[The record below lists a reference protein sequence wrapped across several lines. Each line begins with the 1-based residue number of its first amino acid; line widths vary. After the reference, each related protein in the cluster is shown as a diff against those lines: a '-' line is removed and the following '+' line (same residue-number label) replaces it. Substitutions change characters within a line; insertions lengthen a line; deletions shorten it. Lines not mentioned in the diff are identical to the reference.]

1 MILAIYRESDGKD
14 FVKMAEE
21 EEIAT
26 DELRNF
32 LFDRVYNDITFKMQ
46 ESKAE
51 RMLTAIYKYFYE
63 NTDKLPEFYV
73 KELINTDKDTV
84 ICDYLSGMSDGYA
97 VKTFTDL
104 FIPDKWEI
112 T

>member
-21 EEIAT
+21 EEKET
-26 DELRNF
+26 DALRAF
-32 LFDRVYNDITFKMQ
+32 LFDRVYNDITFKRQ
-46 ESKAE
+46 EEKAE
-51 RMLTAIYKYFYE
+51 RMLGAMYDYFYR
-63 NTDKLPEFYV
+63 NKDKLPEFYL
-73 KELINTDKDTV
+73 KELINTDIDTV
-84 ICDYLSGMSDGYA
+84 LCDYLSGMSDGYA
-97 VKTFTDL
+97 VKTFSEL